1 MHLFR
6 AKGSS
11 PAKYRLVTA
20 MKRQTL
26 RTLFLILVTLLGVV
40 VAVLCASRLPFL
52 KLDIRF
58 LVLAFITVFIGSRIT
73 IRVPRAR
80 GRISISDTF
89 VFLTLLL
96 FGGEAAVLVATA
108 EAFVSSTYFSKRL
121 LVRAFNAA
129 VMGVSTFASAS
140 LVQFV
145 FGDIG
150 QLGDNAGNLVGA
162 LSLMALVQFAL
173 NSGLVSM
180 SAALQSEESVWR
192 IWQSNFLWSSLTYF
206 AGAFG
211 AGIVARLINE
221 VGTFAFLAISPII
234 VIIYLTYRTY
244 LNNIET
250 SANQAEQARRHV
262 QELNK
267 HLAAQERIS
276 KALEESQAHFRTAF
290 DHAVIGMAL
299 VAPDGRWL
307 RVNRSLSGILG
318 YSEEELLAT
327 DFQALTHREDLGRDL
342 AEVYRML
349 NGETLSCQLEKRYI
363 HKLGH
368 DVWAAASASLVRDA
382 EGFPLHLIFQIQD
395 ITERKR
401 AEAAIQTLSL
411 VDELTG
417 LYNRRGFMAF
427 AEQHLNSVSRSD
439 KGLAIVYADLDGLKQ
454 INDSFGHQE
463 GDRAL
468 MKTAALLKQ
477 TFRSSDVLGRLGGD
491 EFTVL
496 AAVDPE
502 TGMRGLM
509 SRLQQKFSDYNALKM
524 LPYDLS
530 ISLGVAE
537 LGIEEPRSI
546 EELLAL
552 ADAAMYENKRSK
564 KSVTAG
570 TRGHEE
576 NLHEAVA

>member
-1 MHLFR
+1 
-6 AKGSS
+6 
-11 PAKYRLVTA
+11 
-20 MKRQTL
+20 MKRQTF
-26 RTLFLILVTLLGVV
+26 RTLFLICVTLLGVA
-40 VAVLCASRLPFL
+40 VAAFCASRLPFL
-52 KLDIRF
+52 KLDLRF

-129 VMGVSTFASAS
+129 VMGVSTFVSAS
-140 LVQFV
+140 LLQAV
-145 FGDIG
+145 FGDVAL
-150 QLGDNAGNLVGA
+150 LGDNAGNLVVA
-162 LSLMALVQFAL
+162 LSVLALVQFAL
-173 NSGLVSM
+173 NSGLVSL
-180 SAALQSEESVWR
+180 SAALQSGESVWK
-192 IWQSNFLWSSLTYF
+192 IWHSNFLWSSLTYF

-211 AGIVARLINE
+211 AGIVARLITE

-262 QELNK
+262 QELNR
-267 HLAAQERIS
+267 HLAEQERIS
-276 KALEESQAHFRTAF
+276 KALEDSQAHFRTAF

-299 VAPDGRWL
+299 VAPGGRWL
-307 RVNRSLSGILG
+307 RVNRSLCNILG
-318 YSEEELLAT
+318 YRESELLAT
-327 DFQALTHREDLGRDL
+327 DFQTLTHREDLGRDL

-349 NGETLSCQLEKRYI
+349 NGEALSCQLEKRYI

-368 DVWAAASASLVRDA
+368 DVWTAASASLVRDA
-382 EGFPLHLIFQIQD
+382 DGQPLHFIFQIQD

-427 AEQHLNSVSRSD
+427 ATQHLNSVHRSD

-468 MKTAALLKQ
+468 AKTAELLKQ

-496 AAVDPE
+496 AAVDPDGG
-502 TGMRGLM
+502 THGLVT
-509 SRLQQKFSDYNALKM
+509 RLQQRFADFNALKM
-524 LPYDLS
+524 LPYQLS

-537 LGIEEPRSI
+537 LGNDQPRSMD
-546 EELLAL
+546 ELLAL

-564 KSVTAG
+564 KSG
-570 TRGHEE
+570 TSSMGRGEAD
-576 NLHEAVA
+576 LKEAVA

>member
-1 MHLFR
+1 
-6 AKGSS
+6 
-11 PAKYRLVTA
+11 
-20 MKRQTL
+20 MKRQTF
-26 RTLFLILVTLLGVV
+26 RTLYLILVTLLGVA
-40 VAVLCASRLPFL
+40 VAALCASRLPFL
-52 KLDIRF
+52 KLDLRF

-121 LVRAFNAA
+121 LVRCFNAA
-129 VMGVSTFASAS
+129 VMGVSTFASAMLLS
-140 LVQFV
+140 AV
-145 FGDIG
+145 FGDVVL
-150 QLGDNAGNLVGA
+150 LGDNAANLIVA
-162 LSLMALVQFAL
+162 LSLLALVQFAL
-173 NSGLVSM
+173 NSGLVSV
-180 SAALQSEESVWR
+180 SVALQSEESVWK
-192 IWQSNFLWSSLTYF
+192 IWHSNFLWSSLTYF

-211 AGIVARLINE
+211 AGIVARLIHE
-221 VGTFAFLAISPII
+221 VGAFAFLAISPII

-262 QELNK
+262 EELNR

-290 DHAVIGMAL
+290 DHAVSGMAL

-307 RVNRSLSGILG
+307 RVNRSLCEILG
-318 YSEEELLAT
+318 YKEEELLAT
-327 DFQALTHREDLGRDL
+327 DFQSLTHREDLGRDL

-349 NGETLSCQLEKRYI
+349 NDESLSCQLEKRYI

-368 DVWAAASASLVRDA
+368 DVWAAASTSLVRDA
-382 EGFPLHLIFQIQD
+382 EGHPLHFIFQVQD

-411 VDELTG
+411 IDELTG

-427 AEQHLNSVSRSD
+427 AEQHLNSVHRSD

-468 MKTAALLKQ
+468 VKTAELLKQ

-496 AAVDPE
+496 AAVDPDS
-502 TGMRGLM
+502 GVRGLV

-524 LPYDLS
+524 LPYELS

-537 LGIEEPRSI
+537 LGNDETYSVEQ
-546 EELLAL
+546 LLGL
-552 ADAAMYENKRSK
+552 ADTAMYENKRSK
-564 KSVTAG
+564 KSGSSGVVQSDK
-570 TRGHEE
+570 
-576 NLHEAVA
+576 NLQEAVA

>member
-1 MHLFR
+1 M
-6 AKGSS
+6 
-11 PAKYRLVTA
+11 
-20 MKRQTL
+20 
-26 RTLFLILVTLLGVV
+26 VTLLGVA
-40 VAVLCASRLPFL
+40 VAALCASRLPFL
-52 KLDIRF
+52 KLDLRF

-108 EAFVSSTYFSKRL
+108 EAFVSSTYFSKRPI
-121 LVRAFNAA
+121 VRCFNAA
-129 VMGVSTFASAS
+129 VMGVSTFASAMLLS
-140 LVQFV
+140 AV
-145 FGDIG
+145 FGDVVL
-150 QLGDNAGNLVGA
+150 LGDNAGNLIVA

-173 NSGLVSM
+173 NSGLVSI
-180 SAALQSEESVWR
+180 SVALQSEESVWK
-192 IWQSNFLWSSLTYF
+192 IWHSNFLWSSLTYF

-211 AGIVARLINE
+211 AGIVGRLIHE
-221 VGTFAFLAISPII
+221 VGAFAFLAISPII

-262 QELNK
+262 EELNR
-267 HLAAQERIS
+267 HLAEQERIS

-290 DHAVIGMAL
+290 DHAVSGMAL

-307 RVNRSLSGILG
+307 RVNRSLCEILG
-318 YSEEELLAT
+318 HTEEELLAT
-327 DFQALTHREDLGRDL
+327 DFQSLTHREDLGRDL

-349 NGETLSCQLEKRYI
+349 NDESLSCQLEKRYI

-368 DVWAAASASLVRDA
+368 DVWAAASTSLVRDA
-382 EGFPLHLIFQIQD
+382 EGHPLHFIFQVQD

-411 VDELTG
+411 IDELTG

-427 AEQHLNSVSRSD
+427 AEQHLNSVHRSD

-454 INDSFGHQE
+454 INDCFGHQE

-468 MKTAALLKQ
+468 VKTAELLKQ

-496 AAVDPE
+496 AAVDPD
-502 TGMRGLM
+502 TGVRGLV

-524 LPYDLS
+524 LPYELS

-537 LGIEEPRSI
+537 LGNDESYSVEQ
-546 EELLAL
+546 LLGL
-552 ADAAMYENKRSK
+552 ADTAMYENKRSK
-564 KSVTAG
+564 KAG
-570 TRGHEE
+570 SSDVIQRDID
-576 NLHEAVA
+576 LQEAVVA

>member
-1 MHLFR
+1 
-6 AKGSS
+6 
-11 PAKYRLVTA
+11 
-20 MKRQTL
+20 MKRQTF
-26 RTLFLILVTLLGVV
+26 RTLYLLLVTLSGVA

-52 KLDIRF
+52 KLDLRF

-121 LVRAFNAA
+121 LVRCFNAA
-129 VMGVSTFASAS
+129 VMGVSTFTSAMLLS
-140 LVQFV
+140 AV
-145 FGDIG
+145 FGDVVL
-150 QLGDNAGNLVGA
+150 LGDNAGNLIAA
-162 LSLMALVQFAL
+162 LSLLALVQFAL
-173 NSGLVSM
+173 NSGLVSV
-180 SAALQSEESVWR
+180 SVALQSEESVWK
-192 IWQSNFLWSSLTYF
+192 IWHSNFLWSSLTYF

-211 AGIVARLINE
+211 AGIVARLIHE
-221 VGTFAFLAISPII
+221 VGAFAFLAISPII

-262 QELNK
+262 EELNR

-290 DHAVIGMAL
+290 DHAVSGMAL

-307 RVNRSLSGILG
+307 RVNRSLCEILG
-318 YSEEELLAT
+318 YTEKELLAT
-327 DFQALTHREDLGRDL
+327 DFQSLTHREDLGRDL

-349 NGETLSCQLEKRYI
+349 NDESLSCQLEKRYI

-368 DVWAAASASLVRDA
+368 DVWAAASTSLVRDV
-382 EGFPLHLIFQIQD
+382 EGHPLHFIFQVQD

-411 VDELTG
+411 IDELTG

-427 AEQHLNSVSRSD
+427 AEQHLNSVHRSD

-468 MKTAALLKQ
+468 VKTAELLKQ

-496 AAVDPE
+496 AAVDPDS
-502 TGMRGLM
+502 GVRGLV

-524 LPYDLS
+524 LPYELS

-537 LGIEEPRSI
+537 LGNDETYSVEQ
-546 EELLAL
+546 LLGL
-552 ADAAMYENKRSK
+552 ADTAMYENKRSK
-564 KSVTAG
+564 KSGSSGVVQSDK
-570 TRGHEE
+570 
-576 NLHEAVA
+576 NLQEAVA